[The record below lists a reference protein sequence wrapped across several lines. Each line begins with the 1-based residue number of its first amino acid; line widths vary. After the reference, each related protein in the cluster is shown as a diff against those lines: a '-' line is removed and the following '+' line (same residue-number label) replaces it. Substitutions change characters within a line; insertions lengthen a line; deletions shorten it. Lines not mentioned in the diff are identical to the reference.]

1 MEQNKFLTV
10 FAVYDDDTQAIL
22 KEYQDSVINA
32 TYSGTQTMNI
42 PFHVTL
48 GSFPIEHE
56 KELIDRIK
64 LACNENFE
72 FDINLSR
79 VGHFNNKVLFIEP
92 EYTEQLMNLHALFD
106 NNYPYGFPYH
116 AHTTIFCGEEQQ
128 VIKAKAILTELFES
142 RQAKIVGIQMGEFF
156 PTRMIVARDL
166 QKH

>member
-48 GSFPIEHE
+48 GSFPVEHE

>member
-10 FAVYDDDTQAIL
+10 FAVYDDDTQIIL

-48 GSFPIEHE
+48 GSFPVEHE

-64 LACNENFE
+64 LVCNENFE

>member
-10 FAVYDDDTQAIL
+10 FAVYDEETQAIL

-42 PFHVTL
+42 PFHITL
-48 GSFPIEHE
+48 GSFQVEHE

-64 LACNENFE
+64 LACSENFE

-128 VIKAKAILTELFES
+128 VIKAKVILTELFES

-156 PTRMIVARDL
+156 PTRMIVVRDL
-166 QKH
+166 QKR

>member
-10 FAVYDDDTQAIL
+10 FAVYDDETQAIL

-48 GSFPIEHE
+48 GSFPVEHE
-56 KELIDRIK
+56 KELKDRIK

-79 VGHFNNKVLFIEP
+79 VGHFDNKVLFIEP

>member
-10 FAVYDDDTQAIL
+10 FAVYDDETQAIL
-22 KEYQDSVINA
+22 KKYQDSVINA

-48 GSFPIEHE
+48 GSFPVECE

-72 FDINLSR
+72 FDINFSH

>member
-22 KEYQDSVINA
+22 KKYQDSVINA

-48 GSFPIEHE
+48 GSFPVEHE